1 MESPGKNT
9 GVGSCALLQGIFPAQ
24 GLNPDLLHWQVGSF
38 PLRRLQQ
45 KDFVKLTHIVL
56 RVRTSPICIPVWW
69 SIAQMYHN
77 LFIHV
82 MPVMSAT
89 VTDIHLFLLGLVGDA
104 AAVTF
109 SLVSFGVRVSFPVGY
124 ILWE

>member
-1 MESPGKNT
+1 
-9 GVGSCALLQGIFPAQ
+9 
-24 GLNPDLLHWQVGSF
+24 
-38 PLRRLQQ
+38 
-45 KDFVKLTHIVL
+45 
-56 RVRTSPICIPVWW
+56 
-69 SIAQMYHN
+69 MYHN